1 MLSKSYKQMLDFKEP
16 ARISQTKEAK
26 TLAMLT
32 ASETR
37 LLTYRSRRLKLM
49 GRGTEYC
56 TMGQTLKVGLNI
68 VSYNSFVIV
77 KQFNRYVPKYK

>member
-16 ARISQTKEAK
+16 VRISQTKEAK
-26 TLAMLT
+26 TLAMLA

-37 LLTYRSRRLKLM
+37 LLTYRSRRLKLT

-56 TMGQTLKVGLNI
+56 TMGQTLRIDLNI
-68 VSYNSFVIV
+68 VSYDSFVIV
-77 KQFNRYVPKYK
+77 KQFNRYAPKYE